1 MKRQEFSIEIT
12 EKKKQDKFFGIP
24 FYGKIK
30 NTLIGIIDTNTIE
43 TIYPFENIDDFKK
56 PKFYFSYSLNTEADL
71 TEIIGKIAYGGQYN
85 EITIDEITSFSST
98 KYANIRETLFENLSD
113 NLVEMP
119 IENQDS

>member
-30 NTLIGIIDTNTIE
+30 NTLIGIIDTNTVE
-43 TIYPFENIDDFKK
+43 TIYPFENIKDFKQ

-71 TEIIGKIAYGGQYN
+71 EEIIGKIAYGGVYN
-85 EITIDEITSFSST
+85 EITIEEITYFSST
-98 KYANIRETLFENLSD
+98 EYAQIRAALFENLSD

-119 IENQDS
+119 VENQDS